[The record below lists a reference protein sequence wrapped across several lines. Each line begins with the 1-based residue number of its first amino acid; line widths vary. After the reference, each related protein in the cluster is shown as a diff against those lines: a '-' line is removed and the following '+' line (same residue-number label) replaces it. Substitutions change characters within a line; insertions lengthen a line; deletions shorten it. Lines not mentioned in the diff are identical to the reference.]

1 MNDPLLKWREE
12 FPILANTVYMISNSL
27 GAMPRGVYDAMHAYA
42 ETWATRGVRA
52 WNEGWWESPVEVG
65 NLVAQLIHA
74 PRGSITMHQNVSLAS
89 AIVLSCLDFQAT
101 RNKVVM
107 TDMDFPS
114 VLYVHQKM
122 LPREAGLQIVKSDD
136 GIGIA
141 TEKMLDAIDE
151 RTRLVAISHV
161 LFKSAF
167 IQDAGAI
174 VKKAHAVGA
183 LVCLD
188 MFHSV
193 GVVPVD
199 VTALAT
205 DFAVG
210 GVLKWL
216 CGGPGGAFLYVRP
229 DLARALEP
237 RLTGWMAHA
246 RPFAF
251 ETEME
256 YAETAFRFLTGTAQV
271 PCLYA
276 ARPGLE
282 IINAIGA
289 DAIRA
294 KSMRQT
300 ARLIE
305 LAEEFGFA
313 ITAPREPAQRG
324 GTIAVN
330 VSEHSHAV
338 ALELKR
344 REFLVDYRVGA
355 GIRISPHFYSKDEEL
370 DLIMREIRMI
380 LETRAFEEHLR
391 AEKHVVT

>member
-89 AIVLSCLDFQAT
+89 AIVLSCLDFPAT

-122 LPREAGLQIVKSDD
+122 LPREADLHVVKSDD
-136 GIGIA
+136 GISIA

-167 IQDAGAI
+167 IQNAAAI

-183 LVCLD
+183 LVSLD

-193 GVVPVD
+193 GVIPVN
-199 VTALAT
+199 VTALET

-229 DLARALEP
+229 ELARTLEP

-289 DAIRA
+289 AAIRA
-294 KSMRQT
+294 KSIRQT

-305 LAEEFGFA
+305 RAEEFGFA
-313 ITAPREPAQRG
+313 ITAPRDAAQRG

-330 VSEHSHAV
+330 VGEHSHAV

-344 REFLVDYRVGA
+344 REFIVDYRVGA

-370 DLIMREIRMI
+370 DLIMREIRVI
-380 LETRAFEEHLR
+380 VETRAYEAHLR
-391 AEKHVVT
+391 VEKHVVT